1 MEGLFGSGGF
11 GGGLKGYWG
20 SGLWGFWNWDQMGNG
35 GAQWDPEGMLRKCWR
50 SRGALGVPG
59 VFGGLAAA
67 PIPPFPPPQ
76 TPPAFLKSRERPYQ
90 KFYAQLLRTQLFTQF
105 IEDCSF
111 ASDRFSCL
119 EFFDSCVDKVGPPPK
134 SL

>member
-1 MEGLFGSGGF
+1 
-11 GGGLKGYWG
+11 
-20 SGLWGFWNWDQMGNG
+20 MG
-35 GAQWDPEGMLRKCWR
+35 AWQQPRSLR
-50 SRGALGVPG
+50 S
-59 VFGGLAAA
+59 
-67 PIPPFPPPQ
+67 PPPQ

-119 EFFDSCVDKVGPPPK
+119 EFFDSCVGEVGPPPK